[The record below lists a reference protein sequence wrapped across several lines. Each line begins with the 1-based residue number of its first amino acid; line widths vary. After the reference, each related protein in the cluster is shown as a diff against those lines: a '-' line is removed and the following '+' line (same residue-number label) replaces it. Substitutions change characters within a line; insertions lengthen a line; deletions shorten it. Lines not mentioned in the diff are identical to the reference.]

1 MNYTFEIYH
10 AADGFR
16 WRLTSGN
23 GAIVADSGEAY
34 STKSNAKRA
43 IKKLVKSITIQEDFR
58 V

>member
-34 STKSNAKRA
+34 STKSNCKRA
-43 IKKLVKSITIQEDFR
+43 VRKLTRSVQ
-58 V
+58 VQP